1 MIGFERD
8 TKKSINF
15 HNYNSLYEEWKEIV
29 LPEIKK
35 TKVYEKNSVKRRKE
49 TKEDNGI
56 ALLVVLKYTF
66 INNEKMDL

>member
-15 HNYNSLYEEWKEIV
+15 YNYNSLYEEWKEIV

-49 TKEDNGI
+49 RDKRRQW
-56 ALLVVLKYTF
+56 YCTF
-66 INNEKMDL
+66 GRTEVYFYQ